1 MAENTNKENKKIE
14 DDPFDTGA
22 VAIKSFNKAIEKNV
36 QDMTSAG
43 LQSGV
48 NPQELL
54 SSLLSTFNV
63 KQQNSTPSTED
74 ILNTVLSLSET
85 PIPTG
90 EKMNRV
96 ASLFRGHGFQRTDI
110 TQPLGV
116 DDAIDVIQLQNTMQ
130 ESEQDAPKK
139 KAELIKILQDI
150 ITSTPEGAAEFERSK
165 LKAKS
170 KFEQEERQEQSKT
183 DINSFIEG
191 FEIAE
196 QEIVDVMGPEALQTG
211 PGGKLV
217 RGLGSIANSID
228 LLPKSSAFIRNIEVS
243 ANQMARTIEGGRVT
257 DQDRAIYSQ
266 SLANSL
272 TNPSAENTELLV
284 ISLRNLRNKGGNI
297 SQQVKTLLRSKSKT
311 LSEVGRRLASKED
324 IMKRKAELLRKQRGK

>member
-74 ILNTVLSLSET
+74 
-85 PIPTG
+85 
-90 EKMNRV
+90 
-96 ASLFRGHGFQRTDI
+96 
-110 TQPLGV
+110 
-116 DDAIDVIQLQNTMQ
+116 IDVIQLQNTMQ

>member
-1 MAENTNKENKKIE
+1 MAENTNKENKKTE
-14 DDPFDTGA
+14 DDPFDTCA

-116 DDAIDVIQLQNTMQ
+116 DNAIDVIQLQNTMQ
-130 ESEQDAPKK
+130 QSEQGIPKQNLDMLK
-139 KAELIKILQDI
+139 TILDIVPELQKLTKGQ
-150 ITSTPEGAAEFERSK
+150 EGETIE
-165 LKAKS
+165 
-170 KFEQEERQEQSKT
+170 T
-183 DINSFIEG
+183 DISGKPTTKGIE
-191 FEIAE
+191 
-196 QEIVDVMGPEALQTG
+196 QQQTAQ
-211 PGGKLV
+211 V
-217 RGLGSIANSID
+217 RTT
-228 LLPKSSAFIRNIEVS
+228 
-243 ANQMARTIEGGRVT
+243 RTEE
-257 DQDRAIYSQ
+257 DR
-266 SLANSL
+266 
-272 TNPSAENTELLV
+272 
-284 ISLRNLRNKGGNI
+284 ISK
-297 SQQVKTLLRSKSKT
+297 
-311 LSEVGRRLASKED
+311 
-324 IMKRKAELLRKQRGK
+324 